1 MYLINSFSISRLNNA
16 EITGFLINV
25 QKQISKSTANAIG
38 IDTELNTAYNDALR
52 LLVDQVY
59 TTQGSLHTTAM
70 QEADKK
76 RDVIYKRIRLKLQ
89 AVEVAEE
96 GSQLQ
101 KIADKVQTFFLSR
114 YGSGVVQKPYQE
126 ETAIL
131 QGFLFD
137 LHDKLDDDD
146 VELLNIEGDIT
157 RLEQANNAFIEAYQ
171 LRAAEKAEGDVAR
184 TQKLR
189 NELCD
194 YFAQICIILQFY
206 ANSSDDKAAACQ
218 DFIKHLNVILAD
230 AKYRL
235 DHRSGKGGEGGQDG
249 NEGGQGDTEGGN
261 EQGDNGGGSGE
272 GSGEGDG
279 GNTTVKPDG
288 AGSGGA
294 STGGSTNTGGTPNP
308 GNGNVT
314 DF

>member
-1 MYLINSFSISRLNNA
+1 MILVSSFSIQRLNNA

-25 QKQISKSTANAIG
+25 QKLISQSTASALG
-38 IDTELNTAYNDALR
+38 IDSTVNTAYNEALR
-52 LLVDQVY
+52 QLVDQVY

-76 RDVIYKRIRLKLQ
+76 RDLIYKRIRLKLQ

-96 GSQLQ
+96 GSPLQ
-101 KIADKVQTFFLSR
+101 KIADKVQTLLLAR
-114 YGSGVVQKPYQE
+114 YGAGVPSKPYQE

-146 VELLNIEGDIT
+146 VELLGLEGDIT

-171 LRAAEKAEGDVAR
+171 QRAAEKAEGDVAR
-184 TQKLR
+184 TLKLR
-189 NELCD
+189 AELTD
-194 YFAQICIILQFY
+194 LYAQVCVVVQFH
-206 ANSSDDKAAACQ
+206 ANGTDEQATSCQ
-218 DFIKHLNVILAD
+218 EFIRHLNVIVAD

-235 DHRSGKGGEGGQDG
+235 DHRSNKGNAEDPTDDGKDD
-249 NEGGQGDTEGGN
+249 GGQGSDGN
-261 EQGDNGGGSGE
+261 GD
-272 GSGEGDG
+272 GDG

-294 STGGSTNTGGTPNP
+294 STGGSGS
-308 GNGNVT
+308 GNVT
-314 DF
+314 EF

>member
-16 EITGFLINV
+16 EITGLLINI
-25 QKQISKSTANAIG
+25 QKLISQSTSAAIG
-38 IDTELNTAYNDALR
+38 IEDEVNTAYNNALR

-59 TTQGSLHTTAM
+59 TNQGSQHTAAM
-70 QEADKK
+70 QAADQK
-76 RDVIYKRIRLKLQ
+76 RDLIYKRIRLKLQ

-96 GSQLQ
+96 GSTLQ
-101 KIADKVQTFFLSR
+101 KIADKVQTQLLAR
-114 YGSGVVQKPYQE
+114 YGSGVPQKPYQE

-146 VELLNIEGDIT
+146 VELLGIEGDIT

-171 LRAAEKAEGDVAR
+171 LRAAEKAENESAR

-189 NELCD
+189 SELCD
-194 YFAQICIILQFY
+194 LYAQICITLQFY
-206 ANSSDDKAAACQ
+206 ANGSGEKAAACQ
-218 DFIKHLNVILAD
+218 EFIKNLNVIVAD
-230 AKYRL
+230 AKKRL
-235 DHRSGKGGEGGQDG
+235 DQRTGKTPAGEDEEGGEAS
-249 NEGGQGDTEGGN
+249 EGGQGQGQNQGGN
-261 EQGDNGGGSGE
+261 GGD
-272 GSGEGDG
+272 
-279 GNTTVKPDG
+279 
-288 AGSGGA
+288 
-294 STGGSTNTGGTPNP
+294 STDKEPEPQPQPNPNTGGGTS